1 MGIDYDQVFEILP
14 NRVWRTY
21 RGGATLD
28 KIAGQVG
35 EDGHFPEDWVGSATR
50 AVNMGREHLP
60 DEGVGSARGVDGIEY
75 SMEELYRTDP
85 DRALGRAH
93 VAAYGA
99 QPHLLVKL
107 LDAAM
112 RLHIQA
118 HPSVSWAREH
128 LGAESGKTEA
138 WWVLATREEEVWVYL
153 GFQRPPTPRVWRRII
168 AEQDLAAMA
177 GCFDKVPVKPGDV
190 LLIEGGVP
198 HAIGPGIFMVEIQEP
213 TDYVVRCEYAH
224 GGLTLDE
231 SARTMGL
238 GLERVLDLFDY
249 AEYPLSEVK
258 ERFGPQVE
266 IVAESDGGWEES
278 VLTAPQTDRLEL
290 RRVECRD
297 GLRLDS
303 DGRFS
308 ILIVT
313 EGSGRILAGGR
324 ELALRPWSR
333 CFLPASLADVS
344 VEGVL
349 RAVRC
354 LPPQSRGV
362 SPSRSLS

>member
-1 MGIDYDQVFEILP
+1 MGSG
-14 NRVWRTY
+14 NA
-21 RGGATLD
+21 RGGSLGLSGFPATADSLGVAED
-28 KIAGQVG
+28 HSGARFVGDGGLFREGAGQV
-35 EDGHFPEDWVGSATR
+35 WRCVA
-50 AVNMGREHLP
+50 
-60 DEGVGSARGVDGIEY
+60 
-75 SMEELYRTDP
+75 
-85 DRALGRAH
+85 DR
-93 VAAYGA
+93 
-99 QPHLLVKL
+99 
-107 LDAAM
+107 
-112 RLHIQA
+112 
-118 HPSVSWAREH
+118 
-128 LGAESGKTEA
+128 
-138 WWVLATREEEVWVYL
+138 
-153 GFQRPPTPRVWRRII
+153 
-168 AEQDLAAMA
+168 
-177 GCFDKVPVKPGDV
+177 
-190 LLIEGGVP
+190 GGVP

-258 ERFGPQVE
+258 ERFGPRIE
-266 IVAESDGGWEES
+266 IVAEADGGREES
-278 VLTAPQTDRLEL
+278 VLAAPQTDRLEL
-290 RRVECRD
+290 RRVECRED
-297 GLRLDS
+297 LRLDS

-333 CFLPASLADVS
+333 CFLPARLTDVV

-354 LPPQSRGV
+354 LPPQPRGV
-362 SPSRSLS
+362 SPSRPLS